1 MCLIVLLN
9 IILTLSTTKK
19 ANEVTFCPRFKI
31 YVLLVSTIAF
41 VSKIIRPII
50 IFIFCSQESKFS
62 TAKEFLHSQGNVPWS
77 RKFSTIK
84 KFLHKQENFAQP
96 QTFFLIKEFFC
107 SQGFFPQ
114 SRKFSTN
121 MFNLVKKIS
130 KKPGSFLRSRKFSIK
145 YFTWSRKFS
154 SNKEVL
160 HKICFSLIKEV
171 FHNQRFSHKQK
182 KFLRTRIKKVL
193 LKLKF

>member
-19 ANEVTFCPRFKI
+19 ASEVTLCPRFKI

-41 VSKIIRPII
+41 VSKTIRPII

-62 TAKEFLHSQGNVPWS
+62 TAKEFLHSQGNVSWS

-84 KFLHKQENFAQP
+84 EFLHKQENFAQP

-107 SQGFFPQ
+107 SQGFFHNQGNFPQ
-114 SRKFSTN
+114 TCLTWPRKFPRN
-121 MFNLVKKIS
+121 QEVFVVKEI
-130 KKPGSFLRSRKFSIK
+130 F
-145 YFTWSRKFS
+145 
-154 SNKEVL
+154 
-160 HKICFSLIKEV
+160 HKIFYLIKEI
-171 FHNQRFSHKQK
+171 FSKQGS
-182 KFLRTRIKKVL
+182 FTQNLFFID
-193 LKLKF
+193 

>member
-19 ANEVTFCPRFKI
+19 ASEVTLCPRFKI

-41 VSKIIRPII
+41 VSKTIRPII
-50 IFIFCSQESKFS
+50 IFIFCSQENKFS

-145 YFTWSRKFS
+145 YSTWSRKFS

-160 HKICFSLIKEV
+160 HKICFSLSKEV
-171 FHNQRFSHKQK
+171 FHNQRFSHRQK
-182 KFLRTRIKKVL
+182 KFL
-193 LKLKF
+193 